1 MPVQTIIKHRR
12 STAATWTS
20 TNPTL
25 AAGEIGLE
33 TDTGLVKYGD
43 GSTAWTSLAYPSTT
57 AIRQYVKNSSG
68 SAMTKG
74 QAVYISGS
82 NGSNALISLSQA
94 NAESTSSKTL
104 GLLVQD
110 LANNGLGYVITD
122 GYLGGL
128 NTGTASAGDAVW
140 LSPST
145 AGGLVY
151 GLANKPVAPNHMVY
165 IGIVT
170 RASSTVGEILV
181 KVQNG
186 FELDELHDVLITS
199 KANNDI
205 LQYESSTG
213 LWKNKAAPTLTNAYL
228 IDPAIRLSTTTNT
241 SAGRLAYS
249 GATLKLGNNGTLVTF
264 SDDSVNATTYAAAS
278 HTHTFA
284 NITDV
289 NITSPTNGQSLTYDS
304 ASSKWINS
312 AAAATGETI
321 SSFLWWRCWLRQLVW
336 RQRRFWHC
344 YHSLRIR

>member
-57 AIRQYVKNSSG
+57 AISQYVKNSSG

-199 KANNDI
+199 KTNGDL

-213 LWKNKAAPTLTNAYL
+213 LWKNKAQSTLTVAQSQVTNL
-228 IDPAIRLSTTTNT
+228 TTDL
-241 SAGRLAYS
+241 AG
-249 GATLKLGNNGTLVTF
+249 K
-264 SDDSVNATTYAAAS
+264 AASS

-289 NITSPTNGQSLTYDS
+289 NITSPTNGQSLTYDT

-321 SSFLWWRCWLRQLVW
+321 SSFLLMGA
-336 RQRRFWHC
+336 
-344 YHSLRIR
+344 

>member
-1 MPVQTIIKHRR
+1 MPVQTVIKNRR
-12 STAATWTS
+12 DTAANWAS

-33 TDTGLVKYGD
+33 TDTGLVKYGN

-57 AIRQYVKNSSG
+57 AVRQYVKNSSG

-74 QAVYISGS
+74 QAVYISGA
-82 NGSNALISLSQA
+82 NGSNALISLSKA
-94 NAESTSSKTL
+94 DAESTSSKTL

-122 GYLGGL
+122 GLLTGL

-165 IGIVT
+165 IGVVT
-170 RASSTVGEILV
+170 RASTTVGEILV

-186 FELDELHDVLITS
+186 FEIDELHDVLITS
-199 KANNDI
+199 KTNGDLLKYDSA
-205 LQYESSTG
+205 TG
-213 LWKNKAAPTLTNAYL
+213 LWKNSAQSTLTIAQSQVTNLTTDLAGK
-228 IDPAIRLSTTTNT
+228 AST
-241 SAGRLAYS
+241 
-249 GATLKLGNNGTLVTF
+249 
-264 SDDSVNATTYAAAS
+264 S

-304 ASSKWINS
+304 ASSKWVNS
-312 AAAATGETI
+312 AAAAGETI
-321 SSFLWWRCWLRQLVW
+321 SSFMLMGA
-336 RQRRFWHC
+336 
-344 YHSLRIR
+344 

>member
-1 MPVQTIIKHRR
+1 MAAQTIIKHRR
-12 STAATWTS
+12 DTAANWTS

-33 TDTGLVKYGD
+33 TDTGLVKYGN

-57 AIRQYVKNSSG
+57 AVRQYVKNSSG

-74 QAVYISGS
+74 QAVYVSGA
-82 NGSNALISLSQA
+82 NGSNALISLSKA
-94 NAESTSSKTL
+94 DAESTSSKTL

-122 GYLGGL
+122 GLLTGL

-170 RASSTVGEILV
+170 RASTTVGEILV

-186 FELDELHDVLITS
+186 FEIDELHDVLITS
-199 KANNDI
+199 KTNGDLLKYDSA
-205 LQYESSTG
+205 TG
-213 LWKNKAAPTLTNAYL
+213 LWKNSAQSTLTIAQSQVTNLTTDLAGK
-228 IDPAIRLSTTTNT
+228 AST
-241 SAGRLAYS
+241 
-249 GATLKLGNNGTLVTF
+249 
-264 SDDSVNATTYAAAS
+264 S

-321 SSFLWWRCWLRQLVW
+321 SSFLLMGA
-336 RQRRFWHC
+336 
-344 YHSLRIR
+344 

>member
-12 STAATWTS
+12 STAATWVS
-20 TNPTL
+20 ANPTL

-74 QAVYISGS
+74 QAVYISGA

-151 GLANKPVAPNHMVY
+151 GIANKPVAPNHMVY

-199 KANNDI
+199 KTNGDL

-213 LWKNKAAPTLTNAYL
+213 LWKNKAQSTLTVAQSQVTNLTTDLAGK
-228 IDPAIRLSTTTNT
+228 AST
-241 SAGRLAYS
+241 
-249 GATLKLGNNGTLVTF
+249 
-264 SDDSVNATTYAAAS
+264 S
-278 HTHTFA
+278 HTHTFS

-304 ASSKWINS
+304 ASSKWVNS
-312 AAAATGETI
+312 AAAAGETI
-321 SSFLWWRCWLRQLVW
+321 SSFMLMGA
-336 RQRRFWHC
+336 
-344 YHSLRIR
+344 